1 MSQPTDPSRDDG
13 YLIEFR
19 RIGASVK
26 VSAVDPR
33 TGTEISMVG
42 PASAGQAELS
52 RLAVNKLE
60 YVLARKR
67 RGA

>member
-1 MSQPTDPSRDDG
+1 MSQPTDRSRDNG

-42 PASAGQAELS
+42 PASVSQTELS
-52 RLAVNKLE
+52 RNAINKLE
-60 YVLARKR
+60 YVLAQKLR
-67 RGA
+67 